1 MKKQYFRIGLIFALT
16 ILVIFA
22 SALTI
27 YTRYRIKDA
36 NKRFTDVMRNNRNGL
51 VMDHA
56 WDLMGSDQDGKIDH
70 ANRSYSRWDS
80 YLRNAYDYEKNVD
93 GRYSAV
99 VDIGNNYQTIIETR
113 DFLRVHIRYTG
124 GDTQSR
130 CILFDEP
137 FPNDPES
144 NWLTLPNISGSYC
157 DNTYIFDGVLSWSEW
172 ENGEEK
178 IYSINIGHPDSVNL
192 SEAVPFEEAFG
203 DYSQLDVEL
212 ITFGPSSRRKLNE
225 TAKEKTEE
233 YLDLY
238 KNGNY
243 ENSEMITEEGLF
255 TTYCGYMIESI
266 DDEEYLTVYSFVFKP
281 LKFVLQEY
289 SGMYVILLIGFFL
302 SEAVAIFTIRK
313 LYKNAEAYEIR
324 NRRFTRGIAH
334 ELKTP
339 LAITKAC
346 VENWE
351 YLEED
356 QKPEYS
362 KKIISEVDHMTDL
375 ITRLL
380 ELSKLSSGNIE
391 LHKESVELM
400 SLTKNVYGRMRD
412 LARERK
418 LDIEIKGEAN
428 VNEFPVYADLDMMNI
443 VISNFIS
450 NAIKFSDS
458 KVRINLGTSGK
469 KVNFTISNDGTKIAK
484 LDQKKVWDTFYKTDE
499 SRSDRMNSSGVGL
512 SVVKNILDLHKAK
525 YGCYSDDTET
535 VFWFTMD
542 LDKKQ

>member
-16 ILVIFA
+16 ILVVFA
-22 SALTI
+22 SALI
-27 YTRYRIKDA
+27 VYTRYKVKDA
-36 NKRFTDVMRNNRNGL
+36 NKGFINATRSKENGIITDY
-51 VMDHA
+51 A
-56 WDLMGSDQDGKIDH
+56 WSYVYDSNDIVRGSYD
-70 ANRSYSRWDS
+70 RWYV
-80 YLRNAYDYEKNVD
+80 YLGSAYDYEKNVD

-99 VDIGNNYQTIIETR
+99 IDIGNNDQTIIETQ
-113 DFLRVHIRYTG
+113 DFLKVEIIYSTGESYVRY
-124 GDTQSR
+124 
-130 CILFDEP
+130 ILLDEP
-137 FPNDPES
+137 FPAEPEDI
-144 NWLTLPNISGSYC
+144 WFICPEFSGCYC
-157 DNTYIFDGVLSWSEW
+157 DDTYIFDGTMTWTTW
-172 ENGEEK
+172 DNGEEK
-178 IYSINIGHPDSVNL
+178 TCSINIGHPDSVN
-192 SEAVPFEEAFG
+192 SSAAVTFEEAFNVP
-203 DYSQLDVEL
+203 DQINLRLTS
-212 ITFGPSSRRKLNE
+212 FGPSARTKLNE
-225 TAKEKTEE
+225 SAKKKTED

-238 KNGNY
+238 KSGNY
-243 ENSEMITEEGLF
+243 KNSEMIEEKGF
-255 TTYCGYMIESI
+255 FRTYCGYMIESF
-266 DDEEYLTVYSFVFKP
+266 DDDNVLNVYSYVFKP
-281 LKFVLQEY
+281 FKFVLQEY
-289 SGMYVILLIGFFL
+289 SGMYIVLLVGFIF
-302 SEAVAIFTIRK
+302 SEAVVIFTIRK
-313 LYKNAEAYEIR
+313 LYKNAEGYELR
-324 NRRFTRGIAH
+324 NRRLTRGIAH

-351 YLEED
+351 YLDEK
-356 QKPEYS
+356 QRPEYS

-391 LHKESVELM
+391 MHKESVELM
-400 SLTKNVYGRMRD
+400 SLTKNVYSRMRD
-412 LARERK
+412 LAKERK
-418 LDIEIKGEAN
+418 LDVDIKSEGN

-469 KVNFTISNDGTKIAK
+469 KVNFSISNDGTKIAK